1 MKKHLAALA
10 MTLALLTSAAAYAQ
24 TVHVQATIP
33 FNFNIGSSAFPA
45 GKYDIQS
52 ASNGEH
58 VLYIRNLNSGEG
70 SFLVQQPC
78 ESAHV
83 ASQSRLTFR
92 HYGQQYFMAEVW
104 VAGYSQG
111 HEFRVGKREEEVARM
126 FSKQETTLLASGK

>member
-1 MKKHLAALA
+1 MKKQLAALA
-10 MTLALLTSAAAYAQ
+10 MTLALFSSAAAYAQ
-24 TVHVQATIP
+24 TVHVQTTIP
-33 FNFNIGSSAFPA
+33 FNFNIGNSAFPA

-58 VLYIRNLNSGEG
+58 VLYIRNLHSGEG
-70 SFLVQQPC
+70 SFLVPQSC

-83 ASQSRLTFR
+83 VSKSSLTFR
-92 HYGQQYFMAEVW
+92 RYGQQYFMAEVW

-111 HEFRVGKREEEVARM
+111 HQFRVGKREEEVARK

>member
-33 FNFNIGSSAFPA
+33 FDFNIGNSAFPA

-58 VLYIRNLNSGEG
+58 VLYIRNLNSGTG
-70 SFLVQQPC
+70 SFLVPQSC
-78 ESAHV
+78 ESPHV
-83 ASQSRLTFR
+83 ASQSKLTFR
-92 HYGQQYFMAEVW
+92 RYGQQYFMAELW
-104 VAGYSQG
+104 VAGYTQG
-111 HEFRVGKREEEVARM
+111 HEFRPGKREAEVARK

>member
-1 MKKHLAALA
+1 MRKHLAALA
-10 MTLALLTSAAAYAQ
+10 MTLVLLTSAAAYAQ

-33 FNFNIGSSAFPA
+33 FDFNIGNSAFPA

-58 VLYIRNLNSGEG
+58 VLYVRNLPSGKA
-70 SFLVQQPC
+70 SILVPQSC

-83 ASQSRLTFR
+83 ASKSSLTFR
-92 HYGQQYFMAEVW
+92 RYGQQYFMAEVW

-111 HEFRVGKREEEVARM
+111 HAFGVGKREQEIARL
-126 FSKQETTLLASGK
+126 FSKQQTTLLASGK